1 MGTPQFAV
9 DSLVALVAAGHTVA
23 AVYTQPDRPKGRGQ
37 ELAISPVKE
46 AALRHG
52 LKNRIDPGAET
63 TGNGYE
69 NSANADQIPRDWRSA
84 IAAAKGSEF
93 LKSAL
98 GPDLHRTFV
107 AIKESEYL
115 RVARTIAD
123 VDYQLYL
130 HEV

>member
-1 MGTPQFAV
+1 MSTTVRSLRIPAGSKKARRIEHRPSGV
-9 DSLVALVAAGHTVA
+9 DANPYLVAATV
-23 AVYTQPDRPKGRGQ
+23 
-37 ELAISPVKE
+37 L

-52 LKNRIDPGAET
+52 LKNQIDPGTET